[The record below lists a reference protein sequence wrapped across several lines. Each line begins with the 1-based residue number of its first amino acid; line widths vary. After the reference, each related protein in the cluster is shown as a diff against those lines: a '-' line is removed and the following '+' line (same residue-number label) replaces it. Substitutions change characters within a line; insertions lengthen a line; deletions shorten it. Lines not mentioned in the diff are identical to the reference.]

1 MQQSQAKFAY
11 THTQAHIK
19 RFFGRIALQLP
30 RLSLFSLHFA
40 DLLPQQMQQRGLQHF
55 DGADA
60 AGAAAAAELEFDC
73 ISSTLQRTAP
83 QISGIFYHECTSPD

>member
-11 THTQAHIK
+11 THTSAHK
-19 RFFGRIALQLP
+19 NFFLAYLTSAASSEP
-30 RLSLFSLHFA
+30 FFSLHFA

-60 AGAAAAAELEFDC
+60 AGAAAAAAAAELEFDC
-73 ISSTLQRTAP
+73 ISSTLQ
-83 QISGIFYHECTSPD
+83 

>member
-11 THTQAHIK
+11 THTSAHK
-19 RFFGRIALQLP
+19 KNFFLAYRTSAASSEP
-30 RLSLFSLHFA
+30 FFSLHFA
-40 DLLPQQMQQRGLQHF
+40 DLLPQHMQQRGLQHF

-73 ISSTLQRTAP
+73 ISSTLQ
-83 QISGIFYHECTSPD
+83 